1 MLSPEL
7 AIRLRDAGL
16 RWHPARGDAFV
27 VPGRDLDDHVFVL
40 SDMVVELVDVPGGTS
55 ILAFNGTTEWALDR
69 LEAGSAVW
77 VPSEAQLRGLLGD
90 AFVGLERVSGPPAA
104 YAVTVQVASG
114 RARHLDVAAEP
125 AYARAL
131 LAVLGGAS
139 PAS

>member
-1 MLSPEL
+1 MLSREL

-77 VPSEAQLRGLLGD
+77 VP
-90 AFVGLERVSGPPAA
+90 
-104 YAVTVQVASG
+104 
-114 RARHLDVAAEP
+114 RARRSCVVSSGTP
-125 AYARAL
+125 SS
-131 LAVLGGAS
+131 AS
-139 PAS
+139 SACPGRRRPTR